1 MAQLKKPY
9 LALLAASM
17 LTMSV
22 AGTAQAAP
30 IASAVSVV
38 SFENFTINW
47 NTLARQVN
55 AATDF
60 GVLSVTSSLLTAAN
74 MTGFVGTTSNPSSST
89 GASLVAQSVLGT
101 VDPSIT
107 GLPATTS
114 TVFNVP
120 TLPMVGNFSAS
131 ASNEQGAPIL
141 NFPNSTNPVTANADL
156 HNASYASLDT
166 LNGTAG
172 TSTSSQLASTMT
184 FLALVGGD
192 SLRFNF
198 DVGNYIGAFLSAGAA
213 QSASASWS
221 VAFTLINTS
230 LGFTDPLRTAASF
243 TIGDTIS
250 NNAPGS
256 GTTLAGGQNSVVVG
270 GFATTSPFSFNSRP
284 IVAGNT
290 YQLTANIS
298 TRAQVERVPEP
309 ATLALL
315 GIGLLGLGAMSRKNK
330 KSSGSASA

>member
-1 MAQLKKPY
+1 MTQLKKSY
-9 LALLAASM
+9 LALVAAGMLAMGA
-17 LTMSV
+17 

-47 NTLARQVN
+47 NTAARQVN

-60 GVLSVTSSLLTAAN
+60 GTLSVTSSQLTAAN
-74 MTGFVGTTSNPSSST
+74 MTGFAGISMNPSSST
-89 GASLVAQSVLGT
+89 GAPLVAESVLGT
-101 VDPSIT
+101 VPASIT
-107 GLPATTS
+107 GVPGATSS

-120 TLPMVGNFSAS
+120 TLPLVGNFSAS
-131 ASNEQGAPIL
+131 ASNERGAPAL
-141 NFPNSTNPVTANADL
+141 NFPNSTTPVTANADL

-184 FLALVGGD
+184 FVSLVGGD

-198 DVGNYIGAFLSAGAA
+198 DAGNYIGAFLSTGAA

-221 VAFTLINTS
+221 IAFTLINTTAGTIA
-230 LGFTDPLRTAASF
+230 GFF
-243 TIGDTIS
+243 NVGDTIS

-256 GTTLAGGQNSVVVG
+256 GTTLAGALNSAVVG
-270 GFATTSPFSFNSRP
+270 GIATTSPLFFNSAP

-330 KSSGSASA
+330 KSSGSVSA

>member
-1 MAQLKKPY
+1 MTQLRKSY
-9 LALLAASM
+9 LALVTAGM
-17 LTMSV
+17 LTMGV

-38 SFENFTINW
+38 SFENFIINW
-47 NTLARQVN
+47 NTAGTPQVD

-60 GVLSVTSSLLTAAN
+60 GSLSVTSSLLTAAN
-74 MTGFVGTTSNPSSST
+74 MTGMVGVSMNPSSAV
-89 GASLVAQSVLGT
+89 GAPLVAESVRGT
-101 VDPSIT
+101 VDPAIT
-107 GLPATTS
+107 GVPGATSS

-120 TLPMVGNFSAS
+120 SLSLVGNFSAS
-131 ASNEQGAPIL
+131 ASNEEGSPIL
-141 NFPNSTNPVTANADL
+141 NFPSAPGVTANADL
-156 HNASYASLDT
+156 HNGSYASLDS

-172 TSTSSQLASTMT
+172 TSSSSQLASTMT
-184 FLALVGGD
+184 FVSLVGGD

-198 DVGNYIGAFLSAGAA
+198 DVGNYIGAFLSTGAA

-221 VAFTLINTS
+221 VGFTLMNTTANT
-230 LGFTDPLRTAASF
+230 LAGFYN
-243 TIGDTIS
+243 IGDTIS

-256 GTTLAGGQNSVVVG
+256 GTTLAGALNSAVVG
-270 GFATTSPFSFNSRP
+270 GIATTSPLFFDSLP
-284 IVAGNT
+284 IVAGDT

-330 KSSGSASA
+330 KTSGSASA

>member
-1 MAQLKKPY
+1 MTQLKKSY
-9 LALLAASM
+9 LALVAAGL
-17 LTMSV
+17 LTMGV

-38 SFENFTINW
+38 SFENFIINW
-47 NTLARQVN
+47 NTAARQVD

-60 GVLSVTSSLLTAAN
+60 GTLSVTSSQLTAAN
-74 MTGFVGTTSNPSSST
+74 MTGFTGISTNPSSAV
-89 GASLVAQSVLGT
+89 GAPLVAESVLGA
-101 VDPSIT
+101 VPASVT
-107 GLPATTS
+107 GIPGATSS

-120 TLPMVGNFSAS
+120 TLPLTGNFSAS
-131 ASNEQGAPIL
+131 ASNEVGSPVL
-141 NFPNSTNPVTANADL
+141 NFFASAPTANL

-184 FLALVGGD
+184 FVPVMGGD

-221 VAFTLINTS
+221 VAFTLINTTNQS
-230 LGFTDPLRTAASF
+230 IAGFFNT
-243 TIGDTIS
+243 GDTIS

-256 GTTLAGGQNSVVVG
+256 GTTLAGALNSAVVG
-270 GFATTSPFSFNSRP
+270 GVATTSAFFFDSAP

-298 TRAQVERVPEP
+298 SRAQVERVPEP

-330 KSSGSASA
+330 NSSGSVSV